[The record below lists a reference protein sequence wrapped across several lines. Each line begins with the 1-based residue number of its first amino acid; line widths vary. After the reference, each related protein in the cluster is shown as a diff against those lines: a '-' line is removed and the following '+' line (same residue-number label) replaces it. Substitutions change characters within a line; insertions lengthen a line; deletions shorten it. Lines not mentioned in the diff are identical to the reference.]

1 MYFEDWDVKEG
12 IKSSTLWIG
21 FVLVLVFCVYCCIFL
36 FRVILYCIVLYCIV
50 LYCIVLYCIVVL
62 YCVVLCCGALCCV
75 VLCCVVLCMFFC
87 RVVLHFFVLLY
98 SI

>member
-1 MYFEDWDVKEG
+1 MYFEGWDVKEG

-36 FRVILYCIVLYCIV
+36 FRVVLYCIVLYCIV
-50 LYCIVLYCIVVL
+50 LYCIVLYCIVL
-62 YCVVLCCGALCCV
+62 CCVVLCCGALCCV
-75 VLCCVVLCMFFC
+75 VLCCIVLCMFFC